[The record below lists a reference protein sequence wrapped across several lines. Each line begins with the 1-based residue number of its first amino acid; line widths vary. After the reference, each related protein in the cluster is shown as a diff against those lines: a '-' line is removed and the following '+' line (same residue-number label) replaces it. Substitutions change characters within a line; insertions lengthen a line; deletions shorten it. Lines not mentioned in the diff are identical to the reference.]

1 MAINHF
7 NAMLS
12 IIFENT
18 LYIVTI
24 RDLGR
29 LVKLHFVKNLPKIS
43 LISIIRDDIC
53 SYIVYVTQRWFR
65 YIYITLGD
73 IARLVK
79 LHFVENLAKI

>member
-18 LYIVTI
+18 SYTVTI

-53 SYIVYVTQRWFR
+53 SYICYPKMVQIYLHNFR
-65 YIYITLGD
+65 RYSQISK
-73 IARLVK
+73 IA
-79 LHFVENLAKI
+79 FC